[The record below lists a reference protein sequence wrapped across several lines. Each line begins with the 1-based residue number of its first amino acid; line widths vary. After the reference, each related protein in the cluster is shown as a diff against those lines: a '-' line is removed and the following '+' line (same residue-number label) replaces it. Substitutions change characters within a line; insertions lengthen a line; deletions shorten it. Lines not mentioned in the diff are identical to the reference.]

1 MDIISIIRFIR
12 KQSRLTN
19 LVPKTE
25 NFVYPLSFYIPP
37 YEGNWCLNRFTKVT
51 VQEVDQAVQ
60 KYACLSTVIILRYC
74 TMHMI
79 NEEFWSSCQSSITES
94 H

>member
-1 MDIISIIRFIR
+1 MDIISIIHFIR
-12 KQSRLTN
+12 EQSRLTN

-51 VQEVDQAVQ
+51 VQEVDEAEVCMF
-60 KYACLSTVIILRYC
+60 KYSDYTSLLHNA
-74 TMHMI
+74 HD
-79 NEEFWSSCQSSITES
+79 
-94 H
+94 